1 LHGIGDAA
9 YAELVA
15 LGVPEDDPLDAVP
28 LAPAGL
34 AVHALV
40 DEGRAERKQSF
51 DLFLRQRDGE
61 VHVHPV
67 LAGRGTF
74 NPEEQDG

>member
-1 LHGIGDAA
+1 
-9 YAELVA
+9 
-15 LGVPEDDPLDAVP
+15 
-28 LAPAGL
+28 
-34 AVHALV
+34 LV
-40 DEGRAERKQSF
+40 DEGRAEPKQSF